1 MYNYSDSG
9 TPAISITFFI
19 LVVLIGT
26 LCAMNLLIATIVE
39 AFQEAHASDKKEEME
54 EKADNEILKQLLSN
68 DTLVKALQSPRNES

>member
-39 AFQEAHASDKKEEME
+39 AFQEAHASDKKEGDR
-54 EKADNEILKQLLSN
+54 KGN
-68 DTLVKALQSPRNES
+68 DPVRAPMSSYGGIVRCPYG